1 YLGWLGW
8 AKNDLEAGSTG
19 FAYSV
24 EAIQIQL
31 VVKGQ
36 SGPKL
41 GTSYYE
47 KDKLA
52 LPKVNYQTH
61 IQTIGW
67 QNPQANGSIA
77 GTVSKGLRMEALR
90 LNVTDTPLP
99 GNIEYSSH
107 VQSIGW
113 QPYVANNE
121 ISGTTGNKLRVE
133 GIRIRLT

>member
-1 YLGWLGW
+1 
-8 AKNDLEAGSTG
+8 
-19 FAYSV
+19 
-24 EAIQIQL
+24 
-31 VVKGQ
+31 
-36 SGPKL
+36 
-41 GTSYYE
+41 
-47 KDKLA
+47 
-52 LPKVNYQTH
+52 PKVNYQTH

-133 GIRIRLT
+133 GIRIRLTGQLELNYDVYYRVHSAKLGWLDWAK